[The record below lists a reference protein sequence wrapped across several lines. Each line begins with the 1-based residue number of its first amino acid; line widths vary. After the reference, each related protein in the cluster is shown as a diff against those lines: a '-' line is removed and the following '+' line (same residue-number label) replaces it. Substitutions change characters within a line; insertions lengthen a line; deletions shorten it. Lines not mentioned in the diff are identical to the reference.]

1 MEYIDYNEKSY
12 VRSRQALV
20 LEALFEHCV
29 TILVSGAFLA
39 KLLTTIG
46 ISDSLSG
53 IITSVSSLAFLS
65 QLCTLFINN
74 KKANTK
80 IAVGLTQTASIF
92 LFGFIYIVP
101 FISVNYDAKVIMT
114 VIALF
119 FAYILRQIF
128 SPQWFEFRNKLID
141 PRKRASFSSTLV
153 LVSLVFG
160 TIIFGTLISAIMD
173 KYEMSN
179 NILGAF
185 IFIAIAS
192 VILNILHLICILFVK
207 NTDTEQTEKKPVCF
221 KNACRNTILNK
232 NFISILFMKCLYN
245 FASSFSIGFISV
257 YTIKELGMSL
267 FLIQVITMLG
277 TVVSIISTKPLG
289 KYSDKT
295 SYIKGIELGLIL
307 QLMAFVSIVLTTPKT
322 WYMFIIHSILHAISI
337 SSLNHN
343 MSNVLYSYVEKDYIA
358 QAFTF
363 ANVIPGIVS
372 FGAAILGGI
381 MLDYI
386 QNSGNV
392 FMGINIY
399 GQQVMAII
407 SAIFI
412 FASMLVS
419 HCVIEK
425 QKNLEK

>member
-1 MEYIDYNEKSY
+1 MEHIDYNEKSY

-20 LEALFEHCV
+20 LKALFEYCIS
-29 TILVSGAFLA
+29 ILVSGAFLA
-39 KLLTTIG
+39 KLLTNIG

-53 IITSVSSLAFLS
+53 IITSISSLAFLS

-74 KKANTK
+74 HKFNTK
-80 IAVGLTQTASIF
+80 YAVGLTQTASIF
-92 LFGFIYIVP
+92 LFGFIFVVP
-101 FISVNYDAKVIMT
+101 FIPANYNAKVIMT
-114 VIALF
+114 VISLF
-119 FAYILRQIF
+119 LAYILRQIF

-153 LVSLVFG
+153 LVSLIFG

-173 KYEMSN
+173 KYEISN
-179 NILGAF
+179 NIRGAF

-192 VILNILHLICILFVK
+192 VILNALHLICILFVK
-207 NTDTEQTEKKPVCF
+207 NTDPEETEKSSVCF
-221 KNACRNTILNK
+221 KTACRNTILNK
-232 NFISILFMKCLYN
+232 NFNSILFMKCLYN

-267 FLIQVITMLG
+267 FLIQIVTTLG
-277 TVVSIISTKPLG
+277 TVVSMISTKPLG

-295 SYIKGIELGLIL
+295 SYIKGIELGLML
-307 QLMAFVSIVLTTPKT
+307 QLIAFVTMVLTTPKT
-322 WYMFIIHSILHAISI
+322 WYMFIIYSILHAVSLQ
-337 SSLNHN
+337 SLNHN

-386 QNSGNV
+386 QSAGNV
-392 FMGINIY
+392 FMGISIY
-399 GQQVMAII
+399 GQQVMAMI

-412 FASMLVS
+412 FASIIVS
-419 HCVIEK
+419 HFVIAK